1 MGSRRGGDVAR
12 GDDLAD
18 DEGAI
23 GETINEGSG
32 SPSRLATLSREVVGA
47 FGEGGGGGVVWVERG
62 SLDELRGEPDPVV
75 FLEWWLISRIKE
87 PPLSMSSGWESKSRE
102 AGTISS

>member
-18 DEGAI
+18 DEGSI
-23 GETINEGSG
+23 GETTNEGSG

-47 FGEGGGGGVVWVERG
+47 FGEGGGGGVV
-62 SLDELRGEPDPVV
+62 
-75 FLEWWLISRIKE
+75 
-87 PPLSMSSGWESKSRE
+87 
-102 AGTISS
+102 